1 MKVKDVIEG
10 CIEVLIVVGLGYSAY
25 YLYRK
30 EFKQTE
36 KSVFVP
42 PSDTI
47 DIDSLFKEMSKETE
61 KQRREIDSL
70 LKEIN
75 EETER
80 QLRDALGDELYE
92 DIYNNAPLIDSHEY
106 Q

>member
-1 MKVKDVIEG
+1 MKAKDVIEG
-10 CIEVLIVVGLGYSAY
+10 CIEVLIVAGLGYFAY
-25 YLYRK
+25 YLYYK

-47 DIDSLFKEMSKETE
+47 DIDSLFKE
-61 KQRREIDSL
+61 
-70 LKEIN
+70 IN

-80 QLRDALGDELYE
+80 QLKDALGDELYE
-92 DIYNNAPLIDSHEY
+92 YIYNDAPLLDDQE